1 MSRIRIYGDIELY
14 GASDLACLSNPVVL
28 AVFDSLLTGT
38 LFFFGLDEAMADFF
52 NKVNFFGTVKVVDC
66 PFLGVTT
73 TELVVYCCYYY
84 NLYLLFWR
92 SFAL

>member
-1 MSRIRIYGDIELY
+1 MPRTRIYGDIELY

-28 AVFDSLLTGT
+28 AVFYSFPTGT
-38 LFFFGLDEAMADFF
+38 LFFFGLDEAMAAFF

-66 PFLGVTT
+66 PFLGVTAT
-73 TELVVYCCYYY
+73 VLFVYCCYYD
-84 NLYLLFWR
+84 NLCLLFWR